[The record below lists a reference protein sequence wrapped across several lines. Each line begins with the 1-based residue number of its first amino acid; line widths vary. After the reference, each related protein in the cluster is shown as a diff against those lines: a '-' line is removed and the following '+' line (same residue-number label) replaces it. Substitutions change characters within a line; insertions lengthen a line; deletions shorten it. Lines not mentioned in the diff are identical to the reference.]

1 MARAATVQL
10 VRRATLYQWLVDRE
24 ERALAAG
31 RTLVWSPDQ
40 PSYDGS
46 PERLAALQRGEHID
60 LPASDLPPYA
70 RAGRRCRWRD
80 RAVVDAD
87 GAVEFYDDDGS
98 AWLAENG
105 L

>member
-1 MARAATVQL
+1 MR
-10 VRRATLYQWLVDRE
+10 
-24 ERALAAG
+24 
-31 RTLVWSPDQ
+31 
-40 PSYDGS
+40 
-46 PERLAALQRGEHID
+46 
-60 LPASDLPPYA
+60 ASDLPPYA